1 MKKIILSIV
10 LFTLANTLTAM
21 NKPIVLPSQEE
32 LNSRLCSLGLNHFVR
47 KTKIDEML
55 GGKTLRPVNIVK
67 VINSTLDDYSKELG
81 NTTVTQMN
89 IHRLMIIE
97 AFFEEHP
104 GMVTFFGQMG
114 WLEVRSRY

>member
-1 MKKIILSIV
+1 MKKIILSIA
-10 LFTLANTLTAM
+10 LFTLASTLTAM

-32 LNSRLCSLGLNHFVR
+32 LNSRLCLQGLNHFVR
-47 KTKIDEML
+47 ETKIDEKL

-81 NTTVTQMN
+81 NTTVSQMN
-89 IHRLMIIE
+89 MHRPVIMD

-104 GMVTFFGQMG
+104 GMVTSLEEMG
-114 WLEVRSRY
+114 WLEARSRY